1 MKKEKL
7 VIGIDISKSKL
18 DVCIIKNIQ
27 EKQLAYLQVSNCPKG
42 IKELFK
48 TLKAHQSTTSDM
60 IFCFENTGVYSMH
73 LCYVLQDKKIQYA
86 MVPAIEIKRAKG
98 LVRGKSDKAD
108 SYDIAQY
115 AITHEHKLI
124 YTQLPEEDLMKLKLL
139 LTEREK
145 CIKALSMFDT
155 TKENKDFLPD
165 AITKQVMKVN
175 SQTIKALKKQ
185 LAVLEKNIQEVI
197 KANETIKKQFDLA
210 TSVPGVGPQTAIQL
224 IVTTRCFTAFEQ
236 WRQLA
241 CYAGVAPFEY
251 SSGTSIRGKTKVNH
265 MANKKLKSLLNMAAL
280 AAKKYDPQLK
290 EYYER
295 KTQDGKNGMLVM
307 NALRCKIISRVF
319 ATVKRETPFVN
330 CQKYSA

>member
-1 MKKEKL
+1 
-7 VIGIDISKSKL
+7 
-18 DVCIIKNIQ
+18 
-27 EKQLAYLQVSNCPKG
+27 
-42 IKELFK
+42 
-48 TLKAHQSTTSDM
+48 
-60 IFCFENTGVYSMH
+60 
-73 LCYVLQDKKIQYA
+73 

-210 TSVPGVGPQTAIQL
+210 RSVPGVGPQTAIQL